1 MPLLFALPP
10 TINAAQTKKVVF
22 TGLIK
27 SSKTLA
33 FNQAHLP
40 PPKPAIA
47 PPKAKL
53 IALLWKIPEP
63 LQDDSLWTDK
73 IVHLLIF
80 MILAISYLNVGTQ
93 GFKSFK
99 FANFGKALGAAALF
113 SILTEALQF
122 LVPWRHGD
130 FMDLAANILGVG
142 LAGIMVKT
150 MHSVKKTV

>member
-1 MPLLFALPP
+1 MGRVSIQLKIAL
-10 TINAAQTKKVVF
+10 
-22 TGLIK
+22 GLSI
-27 SSKTLA
+27 
-33 FNQAHLP
+33 
-40 PPKPAIA
+40 
-47 PPKAKL
+47 L
-53 IALLWKIPEP
+53 ILVALLWKIIPEP

-80 MILAISYLNVGTQ
+80 MILAISYLNAGTQ
-93 GFKSFK
+93 GFQNFKSG
-99 FANFGKALGAAALF
+99 NFGKALGATALF
-113 SILTEALQF
+113 SILTEALQL